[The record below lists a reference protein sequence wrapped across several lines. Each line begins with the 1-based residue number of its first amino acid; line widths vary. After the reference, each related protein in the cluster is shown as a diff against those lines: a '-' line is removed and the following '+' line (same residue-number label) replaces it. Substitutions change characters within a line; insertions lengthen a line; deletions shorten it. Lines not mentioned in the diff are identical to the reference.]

1 MTLVCALAIAGCAGT
16 SFNWDQ
22 ARQIRP
28 GMTED
33 EVTQVMGR
41 PYMVRSGPEG
51 QTWIWSYANTLSADV
66 RTVSV
71 VIKDGRVVSAPDIPK
86 SFK

>member
-1 MTLVCALAIAGCAGT
+1 MAMAGCAGT

-22 ARQIRP
+22 ARQIKV
-28 GMTED
+28 GMSESELETL
-33 EVTQVMGR
+33 MGR

-51 QTWIWSYANTLSADV
+51 QTWIWSYANAMTAGVRTLSVQLRDGK
-66 RTVSV
+66 V
-71 VIKDGRVVSAPDIPK
+71 VAAPDIPR